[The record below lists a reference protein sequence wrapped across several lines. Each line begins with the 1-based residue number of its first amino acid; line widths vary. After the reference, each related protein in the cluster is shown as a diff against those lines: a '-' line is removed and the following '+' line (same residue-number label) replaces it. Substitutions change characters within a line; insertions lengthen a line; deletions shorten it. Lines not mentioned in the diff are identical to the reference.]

1 MDGHGVWRNLQCVF
15 RAAGQAC
22 VGPESEFVYLFIE
35 EMQAVHCKAL
45 EPVHTSIF
53 FTSVEYYGPFMHA
66 PPRFVRMPGVL

>member
-1 MDGHGVWRNLQCVF
+1 
-15 RAAGQAC
+15 